1 MEPQTSLNF
10 TMSHPA
16 NHLSGSGNE
25 KSPSFTSSAF
35 STCHS
40 AVTQMS
46 DMAHAPPPRSVTTI
60 ESLDHLEWRHVQRSH
75 WLTSAGSS
83 APLRITRF
91 PGRSPNR
98 SFNVHVSEKH
108 ISGACTLPPPETIFH
123 LVHMR
128 FLSQPRLRLNSGD
141 QRGGKV
147 KK

>member
-1 MEPQTSLNF
+1 MELQTLLNF

-35 STCHS
+35 PTCHS

-83 APLRITRF
+83 APSENHEIS
-91 PGRSPNR
+91 GRSPNP

-108 ISGACTLPPPETIFH
+108 ISGVCTLPPLETVFH
-123 LVHMR
+123 LVRMR
-128 FLSQPRLRLNSGD
+128 FFSQPRLRLNSGD
-141 QRGGKV
+141 QCGGKV